1 MQGYFNHDATDSS
14 SSRHAKSNDMITGID
29 FIVNDVLPEELTT
42 HLKHLTAHY
51 SFPTVLQRNE
61 ANING
66 CKKGKHSPVYN

>member
-42 HLKHLTAHY
+42 H
-51 SFPTVLQRNE
+51 
-61 ANING
+61 
-66 CKKGKHSPVYN
+66 CKALNCSL